1 METEMT
7 IISIVKHGKGYR
19 CVAEYDKPISMFPH
33 YKTMT
38 IAVNGDTIEDVLE
51 RIRRVAK

>member
-33 YKTMT
+33 FKTMT